1 MENVTGL
8 LRVRVVRGVN
18 LAKRDAGDSDA
29 YVVVLMGDQ
38 KLKTNVKKNS
48 LNPEWNED
56 LNFCVSDPTQPLKID
71 LQEIYDKDTLTQDD
85 KMGDAELDI
94 QQFMEAVK
102 MGLADL
108 PNGFV
113 IETMRPGQQNCLAGD
128 STITSKD
135 GTIAQDVVL
144 QLRNVES
151 GKVELQ
157 LLWLSV
163 PCAPDF

>member
-38 KLKTNVKKNS
+38 KLKTNVNKNS

-56 LNFCVSDPTQPLKID
+56 LNFCVSDPTQPLKI
-71 LQEIYDKDTLTQDD
+71 EIYDKDTLTQDD

-108 PNGFV
+108 PKGFV
-113 IETMRPGQQNCLAGD
+113 IETMRPSQQNCLAGD

-151 GKVELQ
+151 GEVELQ
-157 LLWLSV
+157 LLWVSV
-163 PCAPDF
+163 PGAPDF

>member
-1 MENVTGL
+1 MFWQELTTANPC
-8 LRVRVVRGVN
+8 LRASRFYLFN
-18 LAKRDAGDSDA
+18 K
-29 YVVVLMGDQ
+29 
-38 KLKTNVKKNS
+38 
-48 LNPEWNED
+48 
-56 LNFCVSDPTQPLKID
+56 D

-113 IETMRPGQQNCLAGD
+113 IETMRPSQQNCLAGD

-135 GTIAQDVVL
+135 GMIAQDVVL

>member
-1 MENVTGL
+1 MFWQELTTAKPC
-8 LRVRVVRGVN
+8 LRASRFYLFN
-18 LAKRDAGDSDA
+18 K
-29 YVVVLMGDQ
+29 
-38 KLKTNVKKNS
+38 
-48 LNPEWNED
+48 
-56 LNFCVSDPTQPLKID
+56 D

-113 IETMRPGQQNCLAGD
+113 IETMRPSQQNCLAGD

>member
-29 YVVVLMGDQ
+29 YVAVLMGD
-38 KLKTNVKKNS
+38 
-48 LNPEWNED
+48 
-56 LNFCVSDPTQPLKID
+56 
-71 LQEIYDKDTLTQDD
+71 QEIYDKDTLTQDD

-108 PNGFV
+108 PKGFV
-113 IETMRPGQQNCLAGD
+113 IETMRPSQQNCLAGD

-151 GKVELQ
+151 GEVELQ
-157 LLWLSV
+157 LLWVSV
-163 PCAPDF
+163 PGAPDF